1 MTRMMGFGCPRCG
14 ASYPVSMSV
23 DSRGCPACFDQA
35 PANMRVT
42 YDGVAKLPALEGF
55 RDSAWRQSLWRYDDA
70 LPCLAGRAIS
80 LGEGLTP
87 LVEANGLGRLLG
99 VEQLWVKDESRNPTW
114 SHKDRFSTVAVSV
127 ARDAGFDVVATAS
140 SGNAGASLAAYAA
153 RAGLKCVVASFAGG
167 AGPMLSQIRKYGASI
182 VTMARKEDRWALLAR
197 GAAEQGWFVASP
209 FHAPAVGSHP
219 VGIEGYKTVAF
230 ELVEQLDGDVPD
242 WCVVPVCYGDALS
255 GLWRGF
261 VELFEARVISRL
273 PRLVASEA
281 HGSLSKALREQID
294 AIPMMQTAFESLAI
308 SIGTNRSTYQALA
321 ALRDSSGVAV
331 EVNNDRLI
339 GMQQYIA
346 RQSGLFPELAAVT
359 PFIAIET
366 LTQRGVIRR
375 SDRVVAVMTSGGLKD
390 IDLSEQFG
398 DAPTFRTVDEAWRT
412 LTAHEPQPV

>member
-1 MTRMMGFGCPRCG
+1 MIRMMGFGCPRCG
-14 ASYPVSMSV
+14 ASYPVSMNV
-23 DSRGCPACFDQA
+23 DSRGCPTCFDQA
-35 PANMRVT
+35 PANLRVT
-42 YDGVAKLPALEGF
+42 YDGVVRRPTWERF
-55 RDSAWRQSLWRYDDA
+55 RDSGWRQSLWRYDDA
-70 LPCLAGRAIS
+70 LPCLASRAIS

-99 VEQLWVKDESRNPTW
+99 VDQMFVKDESRNPTW

-127 ARDAGFDVVATAS
+127 ARDAGFDTVATAS

-167 AGPMLSQIRKYGASI
+167 AGPMLSQIRKYDASI

-197 GAAEQGWFVASP
+197 GAAELGWFVTSP

-219 VGIEGYKTVAF
+219 IGIEGYKTLAF
-230 ELVEQLDGDVPD
+230 ELVEQFDGDVPD

-261 VELFEARVISRL
+261 VELFEARAISRL
-273 PRLVASEA
+273 PRLVAAEA
-281 HGSLSKALREQID
+281 HGSLSKALREQVD
-294 AIPMMQTAFESLAI
+294 AIPQMPASFESLAI

-321 ALRDSSGVAV
+321 ALRDSNGVAV

-339 GMQQYIA
+339 EMQQYIA

-359 PFIAIET
+359 PFIALET
-366 LTQRGVIRR
+366 LTRRGVIRR

-390 IDLSEQFG
+390 IDLSEQLG
-398 DAPTFRTVDEAWRT
+398 DTPTFRTVDEAWRT
-412 LTAHEPQPV
+412 LEAAEPQAV